1 MSIDIIALIE
11 KNPITKLNGNYQNKL
26 IDKIKKN
33 FTNYEQQLF
42 LSSFY
47 CYLKYDPY
55 TDFVINLDNIW
66 EWLGFTRKYNSKNLL
81 EKNFEINKNYKMFA
95 TAATV
100 AKKESEFNNKNYKIF
115 ATAATGAKKDLD
127 CDNKIVSTEDIAE
140 KKDTRGGHNKEIFML
155 NIDTFKKFC
164 LKACTKKADEIHN
177 YFIKL
182 ESIMF
187 EITQEQC
194 NELKVEIEQIE
205 LNNNN
210 VIEECNELKIQLE
223 QIEIKNQEMEEKLSK
238 QKELEKEQFI
248 LKEYAT
254 IGSIFY
260 IIKVKTYEN
269 GTYIVKIGESRKGI
283 IDRYKQHKINYPEC
297 LLLDCFKVDKSKDFE
312 SFIKYHE
319 YIRQERITNLPDHL
333 NETELFLIGN
343 KVTYQNL
350 IKIINDNIQK
360 YNYRV
365 SELLTENELL
375 KYKLESQQNNINNEL
390 IEDLVKTNNLLLN
403 KVNSMENS
411 IQEILNKLNSTN
423 QQVKINT
430 GFNQQLPTIGP
441 RLQQINPNTSIL
453 IKVYDTVT
461 EAMNENKNIKRPSI
475 MKAINENTIYCGY
488 RWLLVERNLDPN
500 IIHNLQPTKKT
511 KVQNI
516 GYIAK
521 LNKEKTEILNVYL
534 DRKTASQLNNYSSDS
549 LLDIPVKKQKISNG
563 YYYILYQHCNDDLI
577 FNFENK
583 YGKPILYKNG
593 IGQYDENN
601 NLLSEF
607 ICKYDCIKELKISDK
622 TLNKALKNNV
632 MYNNYYYKE
641 LGEKL
646 SVL

>member
-1 MSIDIIALIE
+1 MNIDIVTLIE
-11 KNPITKLNGNYQNKL
+11 NNPITKLNGNYQNKL
-26 IDKIKKN
+26 INKIKNN

-47 CYLKYDPY
+47 CYLKYDNY
-55 TDFVINLDNIW
+55 SDYVIDLDNIW
-66 EWLGFTRKYNSKNLL
+66 EWLGFYKKSNAKLL
-81 EKNFEINKNYKMFA
+81 LKKNFEINKNYKMFA
-95 TAATV
+95 AEPSAA
-100 AKKESEFNNKNYKIF
+100 KNDSDYNNKMF
-115 ATAATGAKKDLD
+115 AAEGSAA
-127 CDNKIVSTEDIAE
+127 

-182 ESIMF
+182 ENIMF

-223 QIEIKNQEMEEKLSK
+223 KTEEKLCK
-238 QKELEKEQFI
+238 QKELEKEQFL
-248 LKEYAT
+248 LKEYGT

-269 GTYIVKIGESRKGI
+269 GTYIVKIGESRKGVF
-283 IDRYKQHKINYPEC
+283 DRYKEHKINYSEC

-312 SFIKYHE
+312 SFIKYHD
-319 YIRQERITNLPDHL
+319 YIRQERITDLPNHT

-403 KVNSMENS
+403 KVNSLENS
-411 IQEILNKLNSTN
+411 IQEILNKLNLTN
-423 QQVKINT
+423 EQVKIKTNT

-441 RLQQINPNTSIL
+441 RLQKINPDTSIL

-475 MKAINENTIYCGY
+475 MKAINENTVYCGY

-500 IIHNLQPTKKT
+500 IIHDLQPTKKT

-521 LNKEKTEILNVYL
+521 LNKDKTEILNVYL
-534 DRKTASQLNNYSSDS
+534 DRKTAAQLNNYSSDS

-563 YYYILYQHCNDDLI
+563 YYYMLYQNCNDDLI
-577 FNFENK
+577 IDFENK

-593 IGQYDENN
+593 IGQYDTDN

-622 TLNKALKNNV
+622 TLNKALKNNI

-646 SVL
+646 SVI